1 MKVGK
6 SRIGRLVTSSEILFF
21 FFFSFFVFLFYLVD
35 LRWSCSGSQYFAF
48 LPLFFL
54 SFFPLDGGGGG
65 GDGGMAY
72 GTVICKRLIDILIMG
87 AF

>member
-1 MKVGK
+1 M
-6 SRIGRLVTSSEILFF
+6 IFF
-21 FFFSFFVFLFYLVD
+21 FRFSVLVD
-35 LRWSCSGSQYFAF
+35 LRWSCSGSQGFAF

-54 SFFPLDGGGGG
+54 SFFFSLDGGGGGG

-87 AF
+87 AFLNYLDGGGG